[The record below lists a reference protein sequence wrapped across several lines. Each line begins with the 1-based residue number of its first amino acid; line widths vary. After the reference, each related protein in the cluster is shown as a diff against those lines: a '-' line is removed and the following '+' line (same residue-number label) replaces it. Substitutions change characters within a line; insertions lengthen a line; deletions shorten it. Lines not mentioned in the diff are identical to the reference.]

1 MTSRPKPK
9 PTTKKA
15 TRTAAAKRRTV
26 AARKGAR
33 KAARDVET
41 RRPPVAKQ
49 ITVEQIHE
57 LVEWAFEEGRAANG
71 HSGRA
76 TVNGLHLHEKLTSI
90 GVDCTEKMAYN
101 FRDAV
106 ITPGLEMLRAAKTL
120 SEDVRA
126 FAESGQDIARGTNTL
141 IQQALYQRVSALME
155 EGNNIGNAK
164 VRDELLELH
173 RIVKDGIKAS
183 NESRV
188 TDARVEQLTE
198 ELRVIKE
205 ENEKRKAALDN
216 LTSPKAKGMTTE
228 ARNAIRRELGLADVP
243 ETPTTIVVK

>member
-9 PTTKKA
+9 PKAATKKA
-15 TRTAAAKRRTV
+15 KSAAAAKRRTCS
-26 AARKGAR
+26 AR
-33 KAARDVET
+33 KAARKVAPAVEE
-41 RRPPVAKQ
+41 RRPPVAGQ
-49 ITVEQIHE
+49 ITAEQVHE

-71 HSGRA
+71 HNGRV
-76 TVNGLHLHEKLTSI
+76 TVNGLHLHEKLTSM

-101 FRDAV
+101 FRDRV

-126 FAESGQDIARGTNTL
+126 FADSGQDIARGTNAL
-141 IQQALYQRVSALME
+141 IQQAIYQRVSSLMSKADT
-155 EGNNIGNAK
+155 IQDAK

-173 RIVKDGIKAS
+173 RVVKDGIKAS
-183 NESRV
+183 NDSRLS
-188 TDARVEQLTE
+188 DARVDQLTE

-216 LTSPKAKGMTTE
+216 LTSGKTKGMTTE

-243 ETPTTIVVK
+243 ATLPA